1 MFFKGF
7 LAKFVFCIFCTI
19 LLIINDAFPRGKASD
34 FGDFYKAP
42 SGRGLWFEHREKRW
56 RSRRM
61 YTLGFVGEY
70 FNSFHH
76 KWSPSLKREALV
88 RFRLCW

>member
-7 LAKFVFCIFCTI
+7 LAKFVFCIFCTK
-19 LLIINDAFPRGKASD
+19 LFVKKDAFTRGKASD

-42 SGRGLWFEHREKRW
+42 SGRGLRFEHREKRW

-76 KWSPSLKREALV
+76 KWSPSLKREA
-88 RFRLCW
+88 